1 MTSQNIFSQYFGI
14 LIKGQTYLNLLY
26 LILYFPLGLVY
37 FIFIVVALSLGAG
50 LLIVWIGLL
59 FWLLLFAGAWVFA
72 ALERQLAISILK
84 VEIPNSPNRPKVN
97 GTVWHKF
104 VDHISNVST
113 WKELLYLF
121 LKFPLGILF
130 FTLTVTFI
138 SVSLAFILAPALY
151 PLASYN
157 LGFTVVDSALTAALV
172 SLTGLLILPGFMHIL
187 NFCAKLAG
195 SFAVVMLSQP
205 SDIPPSMSEVPS
217 SKTSMEK

>member
-1 MTSQNIFSQYFGI
+1 MTSPNFFSQYFGI

-26 LILYFPLGLVY
+26 LVLSFPLGLIY

-59 FWLLLFAGAWVFA
+59 FWLFLFAGSWMFA
-72 ALERQLAISILK
+72 ALERQLAISMLH
-84 VEIPNSPNRPKVN
+84 VEIPVTSKEPKST
-97 GTVWHKF
+97 GTVWQRF
-104 VDHISNVST
+104 IDHISNAST
-113 WKELLYLF
+113 WKGLLYLF

-130 FTLTVTFI
+130 FTLAVTFLSI
-138 SVSLAFILAPALY
+138 AFVFILAPALY

-157 LGFTVVDSALTAALV
+157 LGFTVVDSALKAALV

-187 NFCAKLAG
+187 NFCAKLSG

-205 SDIPPSMSEVPS
+205 SAIPPQ
-217 SKTSMEK
+217 